1 MDNQEEWAK
10 IAYENWC
17 AAFSKM
23 PPVPYLE
30 AALHAIVAV
39 VESEATYDDT
49 VKSLCDTIAFAAR
62 EAASEGHG
70 IEYMDNSLRED
81 LERKAKNPA
90 WRFLQEH
97 LREAGA
103 DALRVEEDRMWN
115 GDEEEGEESWHE

>member
-1 MDNQEEWAK
+1 MDNQEEWAE
-10 IAYENWC
+10 IAYESWC

-70 IEYMDNSLRED
+70 IEYMDESIRQD
-81 LERKAKNPA
+81 LGRKAKNPA

-97 LREAGA
+97 LRDARA
-103 DALRVEEDRMWN
+103 DALRLEEDRMWG
-115 GDEEEGEESWHE
+115 GDNANADDTN

>member
-1 MDNQEEWAK
+1 MDNQEEEWAE

-70 IEYMDNSLRED
+70 IEYMDESIRQD

-97 LREAGA
+97 LRDARA
-103 DALRVEEDRMWN
+103 DALRLEEDRMWG
-115 GDEEEGEESWHE
+115 GDNANADDTN

>member
-1 MDNQEEWAK
+1 MDNQEEWAE

-70 IEYMDNSLRED
+70 IEYMDESIRQD

-97 LREAGA
+97 LRDARA
-103 DALRVEEDRMWN
+103 DALRLEEDRMWG
-115 GDEEEGEESWHE
+115 GDNANADDTN

>member
-1 MDNQEEWAK
+1 MDNQEEWAE

-81 LERKAKNPA
+81 LEGKVKNPS

-97 LREAGA
+97 LRDARA
-103 DALRVEEDRMWN
+103 DALRLEEDHMWG
-115 GDEEEGEESWHE
+115 GDNDNADDTN

>member
-1 MDNQEEWAK
+1 MDNQEEEWAE

-81 LERKAKNPA
+81 LERKAKNPS

-97 LREAGA
+97 LRDARA
-103 DALRVEEDRMWN
+103 DALRLEEDRMWG
-115 GDEEEGEESWHE
+115 GDNANADDTN

>member
-1 MDNQEEWAK
+1 MDNQEEWAE
-10 IAYENWC
+10 IAYESWC

-70 IEYMDNSLRED
+70 IEYMDESIRQD

-97 LREAGA
+97 LRDARA
-103 DALRVEEDRMWN
+103 DALRLEEDRMWG
-115 GDEEEGEESWHE
+115 GDNANADDTN

>member
-1 MDNQEEWAK
+1 MDNQEDDWAE

-30 AALHAIVAV
+30 AALRAIVAV

-97 LREAGA
+97 LRDARA
-103 DALRVEEDRMWN
+103 DALRLEEDRMWG
-115 GDEEEGEESWHE
+115 GDNANADDTN

>member
-1 MDNQEEWAK
+1 MDNREEEWAE

-97 LREAGA
+97 LRDARA
-103 DALRVEEDRMWN
+103 DALRLEEDRMWG
-115 GDEEEGEESWHE
+115 GDNANADDTN